1 MSILA
6 QIGPSA
12 ASLENV
18 PHDVAVLA
26 FPGISPFHLSV
37 PTLVFTAEVDGR
49 APGDYRVT
57 VCAVRPGS
65 LPTRAGYDLAV
76 GHGLEAFATADTVVV
91 PSWDPDLAVPP
102 ELVDALRAA
111 HARGARLVA
120 LCLGAFVLAA
130 TGLVD
135 GREVTTHWH
144 AADEL
149 AGRYPQV
156 RVRSD
161 VLWTDLGDVVSSAG
175 TVAALDCCLHLVRT
189 DLGASVAAETARR
202 LVMAPHRD
210 GSQAQYIRTPVP
222 DDEGPDEIA
231 EAMAAARRN
240 LDRPLDLDTWAGGAL
255 MSRRTFTRRFRER
268 TGESPGRWL
277 LRQRLELA
285 RTLLETTRLPMD
297 EVAAR
302 SGLGSS
308 ASLRRHFQDALGT
321 SPRRHRDQFSAGGR
335 RPTPGRP

>member
-1 MSILA
+1 M
-6 QIGPSA
+6 
-12 ASLENV
+12 

-37 PTLVFTAEVDGR
+37 PTLVFTTEVDGR
-49 APGDYRVT
+49 AADYRVT

-65 LPTRAGYDLAV
+65 LPTRAGFDLAV
-76 GHGLEAFATADTVVV
+76 THGLEAIAAADTVVV
-91 PSWDPDLAVPP
+91 PSWDPDLPVPP

-120 LCLGAFVLAA
+120 LCLGAFALAA

-135 GREVTTHWH
+135 GRELTTHWR
-144 AADEL
+144 AAPEL
-149 AGRYPQV
+149 AARYPRV
-156 RVRSD
+156 TVRSE

-175 TVAALDCCLHLVRT
+175 VVAALDCCLHLVRS
-189 DLGASVAAETARR
+189 DLGAAVAAETARR
-202 LVMAPHRD
+202 LVMPPHRD
-210 GSQAQYIRTPVP
+210 GSQAQYIRVPVP

-231 EAMAAARRN
+231 EAMAAARRR
-240 LDRPLDLDTWAGGAL
+240 LEEPLDLDAWAGGAL

-277 LRQRLELA
+277 LRQRLERA
-285 RTLLETTRLPMD
+285 RTLLETTRMPMD
-297 EVAAR
+297 EVARR

-308 ASLRRHFQDALGT
+308 ASLRRHFRDDLGT
-321 SPRRHRDQFSAGGR
+321 SPRRHREQFAV
-335 RPTPGRP
+335 

>member
-1 MSILA
+1 MPTVA
-6 QIGPSA
+6 HIGPHRV
-12 ASLENV
+12 SLGVV

-37 PTLVFTAEVDGR
+37 PSLVFTAEIDGDAR
-49 APGDYRVT
+49 PDYRVA
-57 VCAVRPGS
+57 VCAVEPGAVA
-65 LPTRAGYDLAV
+65 TRAGYDLAV
-76 GHGLEAFATADTVVV
+76 RRGLEEFAGADTVVV
-91 PSWDPDLAVPP
+91 PSWDPDLPVPP
-102 ELVDALRAA
+102 ELVEALRAA

-144 AADEL
+144 AAGEL
-149 AGRYPQV
+149 AARYPQV

-189 DLGASVAAETARR
+189 DRGAAVAAAVARR
-202 LVMAPHRD
+202 LVMPPHRE

-222 DDEGPDEIA
+222 DDEGPDEIG
-231 EAMAAARRN
+231 EAMAAARRA
-240 LDRPLDLDTWAGGAL
+240 LDRPLGLDSWAGGAL

-297 EVAAR
+297 EIAER
-302 SGLGSS
+302 SGLGS
-308 ASLRRHFQDALGT
+308 AVSLRRHFRDVLGT
-321 SPRRHRDQFSAGGR
+321 SPRRHRDQFSA
-335 RPTPGRP
+335 

>member
-1 MSILA
+1 
-6 QIGPSA
+6 
-12 ASLENV
+12 V

-37 PTLVFTAEVDGR
+37 PTLVFGAKVEDR
-49 APGDYRVT
+49 AQPDYRVT
-57 VCAVRPGS
+57 VCAVRPGA
-65 LPTRAGYDLAV
+65 LPTRDGFDLDVA
-76 GHGLEAFATADTVVV
+76 HGLEEFATADTVVV

-102 ELVDALRAA
+102 ELIDALRAA
-111 HARGARLVA
+111 HARGTRLVA

-135 GREVTTHWH
+135 GRELTTHWH
-144 AADEL
+144 GAGEL
-149 AGRYPQV
+149 AARHPQV
-156 RVRSD
+156 RVRAD

-175 TVAALDCCLHLVRT
+175 TVAALDCCLHLVRI
-189 DLGASVAAETARR
+189 DLGAAVAAEIARW

-222 DDEGPDEIA
+222 DEEGPDDIA
-231 EAMAAARRN
+231 EAMASARRH
-240 LDRPLDLDTWAGGAL
+240 LDQPLDLDSWAGGAL
-255 MSRRTFTRRFRER
+255 MSRRSFTRRFRER

-285 RTLLETTRLPMD
+285 RSLLETTRMPVD
-297 EVAAR
+297 EVAER

-308 ASLRRHFQDALGT
+308 ASLRRHFREVLGT
-321 SPRRHRDQFSAGGR
+321 SPRRHREQFSA
-335 RPTPGRP
+335 

>member
-1 MSILA
+1 M
-6 QIGPSA
+6 
-12 ASLENV
+12 

-49 APGDYRVT
+49 VRRDYQVT
-57 VCAVRPGS
+57 VCAAAPGS
-65 LPTRAGYDLAV
+65 LPTRAGFDLAV
-76 GHGLEAFATADTVVV
+76 PHGLEAFATADTVVV
-91 PSWDPDLAVPP
+91 PSWAPDLSVPP
-102 ELVDALRAA
+102 ELVDALRTA

-135 GREVTTHWH
+135 GRELTTHWH
-144 AADEL
+144 AAAEL
-149 AGRYPQV
+149 SARYPQV

-189 DLGASVAAETARR
+189 DLGAAVAAEVARR

-231 EAMAAARRN
+231 AAMAAAGRH
-240 LDRPLDLDTWAGGAL
+240 LDQPLDLDSWAVGAL
-255 MSRRTFTRRFRER
+255 MSRRTFTRRIRER

-285 RTLLETTRLPMD
+285 RTLLETTRMPMD
-297 EVAAR
+297 EVARR

-308 ASLRRHFQDALGT
+308 ASLRRHFREVLGT
-321 SPRRHRDQFSAGGR
+321 SPRRHRDQFSV
-335 RPTPGRP
+335 

>member
-1 MSILA
+1 
-6 QIGPSA
+6 
-12 ASLENV
+12 V

-37 PTLVFTAEVDGR
+37 PSLVFTAETDDDV
-49 APGDYRVT
+49 PLDYRVA
-57 VCAVRPGS
+57 VCAVEPGAVA
-65 LPTRAGYDLAV
+65 TRAGFDLAV
-76 GHGLEAFATADTVVV
+76 PRGLEELAGADTVVV
-91 PSWDPDLAVPP
+91 PSWDPDLPVPP
-102 ELVDALRAA
+102 ELVEALRAA
-111 HARGARLVA
+111 HARGARVVA

-135 GREVTTHWH
+135 GRELTTHWH
-144 AADEL
+144 AAGEL
-149 AGRYPQV
+149 AARYPRV

-189 DLGASVAAETARR
+189 DRGAAVAAAVARR
-202 LVMAPHRD
+202 LVMPPHRE

-231 EAMAAARRN
+231 EAMAAARRA
-240 LDRPLDLDTWAGGAL
+240 LDRPLDLDSWAGGAL

-277 LRQRLELA
+277 LRQRIELA
-285 RTLLETTRLPMD
+285 RTLLETTRLPVD
-297 EVAAR
+297 EVAER
-302 SGLGSS
+302 SGLGS
-308 ASLRRHFQDALGT
+308 AVSLRRHFRDVLGT
-321 SPRRHRDQFSAGGR
+321 SPRRHRDQFSA
-335 RPTPGRP
+335 

>member
-1 MSILA
+1 M
-6 QIGPSA
+6 
-12 ASLENV
+12 V
-18 PHDVAVLA
+18 HDVAVLA

-37 PTLVFTAEVDGR
+37 PTLVFTPDVARR
-49 APGDYRVT
+49 AHDYRVT

-65 LPTRAGYDLAV
+65 VPTRAGFDLAV
-76 GHGLEAFATADTVVV
+76 PHGLETLVAADTVVV
-91 PSWDPDLAVPP
+91 PSWDPELPVPP
-102 ELVDALRAA
+102 ELVEALRAA
-111 HARGARLVA
+111 HARGGRLVA

-135 GREVTTHWH
+135 GRKLTTHWH
-144 AADEL
+144 AAAEL
-149 AGRYPQV
+149 AARYPRV
-156 RVRSD
+156 AVRSE

-175 TVAALDCCLHLVRT
+175 VVAALDCCLHLVRS
-189 DLGASVAAETARR
+189 DLGASVAAETARH
-202 LVMAPHRD
+202 LVMPPHRD

-222 DDEGPDEIA
+222 DDEGPDAIA
-231 EAMAAARRN
+231 EAMAAARCQ
-240 LDRPLDLDTWAGGAL
+240 LDRSLDLDAWAGGAL

-297 EVAAR
+297 EVAER

-308 ASLRRHFQDALGT
+308 ASLRRHFREVLGT
-321 SPRRHRDQFSAGGR
+321 SPRRHREQFTA
-335 RPTPGRP
+335 

>member
-6 QIGPSA
+6 QSGPRA
-12 ASLENV
+12 ANLESV

-76 GHGLEAFATADTVVV
+76 AHGLEAFATADTVVV
-91 PSWDPDLAVPP
+91 PSWDPDLPVPP

-130 TGLVD
+130 SGLVD

-149 AGRYPQV
+149 TRRHPEV

-175 TVAALDCCLHLVRT
+175 TVAALDCCLHLVRA
-189 DLGASVAAETARR
+189 DLGASVTAEVARR

-210 GSQAQYIRTPVP
+210 GAQAQYVRTPVP

-231 EAMAAARRN
+231 EAMAAARRR
-240 LDRPLDLDTWAGGAL
+240 LEEPLDLDAWAGGAL

-277 LRQRLELA
+277 LRQRLERA
-285 RTLLETTRLPMD
+285 RTLLETTRMPMD
-297 EVAAR
+297 EVARR
-302 SGLGSS
+302 SGLG
-308 ASLRRHFQDALGT
+308 AATTLRHHFGLRFGT
-321 SPRRHRDQFSAGGR
+321 SPQGYRRTFRGR
-335 RPTPGRP
+335 ALAS

>member
-1 MSILA
+1 M
-6 QIGPSA
+6 
-12 ASLENV
+12 

-37 PTLVFTAEVDGR
+37 PSLVFTAEIDGDVP
-49 APGDYRVT
+49 PGYRVA
-57 VCAVRPGS
+57 VCAVEPGAV
-65 LPTRAGYDLAV
+65 PTRAGYDLAV
-76 GHGLEAFATADTVVV
+76 LRGLEEVAGADTVVV
-91 PSWDPDLAVPP
+91 PSWDPDLPVPP
-102 ELVDALRAA
+102 ELVEALRAA

-144 AADEL
+144 AAGEL
-149 AGRYPQV
+149 AARYPRV

-189 DLGASVAAETARR
+189 DRGAAVAAAVARR
-202 LVMAPHRD
+202 LVMPPHRD

-231 EAMAAARRN
+231 EAMAAARGA
-240 LDRPLDLDTWAGGAL
+240 LDRPLDLDSWAGGAL
-255 MSRRTFTRRFRER
+255 VSRRTFTRRFRER

-297 EVAAR
+297 EVAER
-302 SGLGSS
+302 SGLGS
-308 ASLRRHFQDALGT
+308 AVSLRRHFRDVLGT
-321 SPRRHRDQFSAGGR
+321 SPRRHRDQFSA
-335 RPTPGRP
+335 